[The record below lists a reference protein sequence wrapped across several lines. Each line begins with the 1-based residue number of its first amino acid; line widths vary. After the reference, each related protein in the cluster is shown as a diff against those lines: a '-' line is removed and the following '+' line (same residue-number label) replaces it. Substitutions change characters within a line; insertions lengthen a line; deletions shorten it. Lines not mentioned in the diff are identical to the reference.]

1 MCVNPSL
8 CDSLTSQGR
17 KFHKSP
23 SDGLYE
29 LSPVII
35 QLGKGDDE
43 SHSDMIFLEERTR
56 NGGVNPSLFD
66 LLTLP
71 RRS

>member
-1 MCVNPSL
+1 MIHRYRSEETV
-8 CDSLTSQGR
+8 TSQGR
-17 KFHKSP
+17 KFHRSP
-23 SDGLYE
+23 SDRLCE
-29 LSPVII
+29 LSPIII
-35 QLGKGDDE
+35 QLGKEDNE